1 MRTRIINCRQYELA
15 QICVPAEVAEFI
27 ISKNDIMRNGES
39 RQVYEQLRAE
49 RNLTHTYE
57 ESERLQ
63 YLTELFWVLGRTK
76 LKVSKIGERESVP
89 TNYLEREVSSF
100 GFDKVQPCVVLSL
113 RVAWRGEDRRQLYE
127 RMESVVEGKMRSF
140 KTDFYFHDMKTLS
153 REAMHHPLLWTVSTS
168 HTFIEV
174 HDAEGEA
181 DCWAKAMAK
190 DGDCVRR
197 MLNGYDD
204 TWMGSAL
211 RVSCS
216 DSDLYYYHD
225 GATLHEVSRERFKAI
240 HDRHMERVRELTWEK
255 IEHNKA
261 A

>member
-1 MRTRIINCRQYELA
+1 MRKRIINGQYELA
-15 QICVPAEVAEFI
+15 QICVSAEVAEFI
-27 ISKNDIMRNGES
+27 LSKKEFLRDGES

-76 LKVSKIGERESVP
+76 LEVSKIGERECVP

-100 GFDKVQPCVVLSL
+100 GFGKVQSCVVLSL
-113 RVAWRGEDRRQLYE
+113 RVAYGGEHKRQLYE
-127 RMESVVEGKMRSF
+127 RMKDVVEKKMRSF

-153 REAMHHPLLWTVSTS
+153 RDALHHPLLWTVSTS

-174 HDAEGEA
+174 FDAEGEA
-181 DCWAKAMAK
+181 ECWAKAMT
-190 DGDCVRR
+190 DDSDRVHR
-197 MLNGYDD
+197 MLDGYDD

-216 DSDLYYYHD
+216 DSDLYFYHD
-225 GATLHEVSRERFKAI
+225 TAQLHEVSRECFKNI
-240 HDRHMERVRELTWEK
+240 HDRHVERVRKLTLEK
-255 IEHNKA
+255 IELNKA